1 MKKLLLALV
10 IVLSINSLNA
20 QIKSKRQFTESIAPK
35 EAPLKAKEPPLKV
48 KTTTL
53 DNGLK
58 VVMCED
64 HSTPKAYGAVYVHA
78 GSKNDPADATGMA
91 HYFEHIMFKGT
102 DKIGTIDWKSEKV
115 YLDSIDIMYDKL
127 HETTDPDSRAAIQ
140 QKINELSIASTDY
153 AIPNEVDVILTKM
166 GGTGLNAGTAYDQ
179 TMYFNY
185 FPANQIEK
193 WMDVYVERF
202 RYPVFRLFQSELET
216 VYEEK
221 NMYGDEPINAA
232 QEYMFKEIFGEH
244 PYGRPVIG
252 LTEHLKNPQ
261 TSKMREFFDTYYV
274 ANNMTLILVGD
285 FNIDEIEHM
294 VVEKFGTWRSGEIP
308 KAPEY
313 QLPEFQ
319 GQTIKNV
326 RMTPV
331 KMGILAWRGVKISD
345 PDYLPLSIAC
355 SIFSNGETGIMD
367 KEMIDGNIMAAY
379 LMPLSLED
387 HGANIIIYVPKLIG
401 QSHEKAET
409 IVFDCLNKLK
419 NGEFSDD
426 LFEAIRINMLQDRM
440 RETENLNSLSNLFLE
455 LEMRG
460 MTYEDYLAET
470 ERIKKLTK
478 EEVVKMA
485 NKYFTEDFL
494 DIRSKMGFPAKDKVD
509 KPNWKPIEAK
519 NTDAKSDFAKM
530 IEAKQ
535 VPEVKPQIIDFNKDV
550 EIVKANKCFTLF
562 STKNPYNDIFTL
574 DVEYNHGTIDD
585 PDLNRAIN
593 YLDLQASQSKSFE
606 ELNLAFQKIGASVY
620 MSATPSYTTL
630 HITGFEKD
638 LDLILALCEEKYFT
652 PANDESKKDIMI
664 ENEKM
669 EDKSMREDASTWGEA
684 VYNYALYGDKSSY
697 LTKTPLK
704 EWKKR
709 TGTEI
714 LNEVNEVF
722 NYGGSIYFAGNNNNN
737 EIIKALSKH
746 GFIKN
751 DAMLAKKKVL
761 TEAKFTNNQIFM
773 ASNKKFRQ
781 SNIYMHVPSETLGE
795 KEKAVAQVF
804 NKYFGTDMYSIVFQ
818 EIREFRSLGY
828 TAYGYFSYD
837 YLNRKPGY
845 LFTYLGT
852 QSDKTVEGIT
862 TLRGL
867 ITDMPERME
876 KFNASKDA
884 LILSRAS
891 NYVTFRNIPSTV
903 GSWVEQGYNYD
914 PRVEM
919 TDMIKKVEYRDVYE
933 LYTKCILNRP
943 IIIMMSGNGKQIDM
957 KALEP
962 FGTVKKLKEKEI
974 FK

>member
-10 IVLSINSLNA
+10 IILSVNVMSA
-20 QIKSKRQFTESIAPK
+20 QMKI
-35 EAPLKAKEPPLKV
+35 

-64 HSTPKAYGAVYVHA
+64 HSSPKAYGAVYVHA

-102 DKIGTIDWKSEKV
+102 DKIGTINWAAEKV

-127 HETTDPDSRAAIQ
+127 HETTDVNQRAAIQ
-140 QKINELSIASTDY
+140 KKINELSIKSTDY

-221 NMYGDEPINAA
+221 NMYGDEPLNAA
-232 QEYMFKEIFGEH
+232 TEYMFKEVFGEH

-261 TSKMREFFDTYYV
+261 TSKMREFFNTYYV

-285 FNIDEIEHM
+285 FYIDEIEPM
-294 VVEKFGTWRSGEIP
+294 VAEKFGVWKSGELP
-308 KAPEY
+308 KQPEY
-313 QLPEFQ
+313 KLPEFK
-319 GQTIKNV
+319 GQTIKEV

-331 KMGILAWRGVKISD
+331 KMGILAWRGVKVSD

-367 KEMIDGNIMAAY
+367 KEMIDGNIMAAM

-387 HGANIIIYVPKLIG
+387 HGANIILYVPKLIG
-401 QSHEKAET
+401 QSHEKAEE
-409 IVFDCLNKLK
+409 IVLASLEKLK
-419 NGEFSDD
+419 NGDFSDD
-426 LFEAIRINMLQDRM
+426 LFEAIRTNMLMERM
-440 RETENLNSLSNLFLE
+440 RQTEDFQHLSQLFLE

-460 MTYEDYLAET
+460 MTYDDYLAET
-470 ERIKKLTK
+470 ERIKKITK

-485 NKYFTEDFL
+485 NIYFTENFL
-494 DIRSKMGFPAKDKVD
+494 DIRSKMGFPDKDKVD

-519 NTDAKSDFAKM
+519 NTDAKSSFARN
-530 IEAKQ
+530 IERKEVPAVQPQ
-535 VPEVKPQIIDFNKDV
+535 VIRFGKDV
-550 EIVKANKCFTLF
+550 VITKANDKFTLF
-562 STKNPYNDIFTL
+562 STQNPYNNIFTL
-574 DVEYNHGTIDD
+574 SVEYNHGTIDD
-585 PDLNRAIN
+585 PDLERAIN
-593 YLDLQASQSKSFE
+593 YWDLQGSQSKSFE
-606 ELNLAFQKIGASVY
+606 QMNLAFQKIGAS
-620 MSATPSYTTL
+620 MDLYTTQASTTL
-630 HITGFEKD
+630 SISGFEKD
-638 LDLILALCEEKYFT
+638 IDYILALCEEKVFT
-652 PANDESKKDIMI
+652 PANDEAKKDILI

-669 EDKSMREDASTWGEA
+669 EESNIRSDASTWGDA
-684 VYNYALYGDKSSY
+684 VYEYALYGEQSSF
-697 LTKTPLK
+697 LNKTPLK
-704 EWKKR
+704 AWKKR
-709 TGTEI
+709 TG
-714 LNEVNEVF
+714 NELLDEVRDVF
-722 NYGGSIYFAGNNNNN
+722 NYSGNIYYAGNNENQ
-737 EIIKALSKH
+737 EVIKALLKH
-746 GFIKN
+746 GFIN
-751 DAMLAKKKVL
+751 DDAIKADKKVN
-761 TEAKFTNNQIFM
+761 TETHYTENQIFI

-781 SNIYMHVPSETLGE
+781 SNIYMYVPSDDLNEQ
-795 KEKAVAQVF
+795 EKAISQVF

-828 TAYGYFSYD
+828 TAYGYFTYD
-837 YLNRKPGY
+837 YLDRKPGY
-845 LFTYLGT
+845 LYTYLGT
-852 QSDKTVEGIT
+852 QSDKTNEGIDV
-862 TLRGL
+862 LRGL

-891 NYVTFRNIPSTV
+891 NYVTFRNIPRTAA
-903 GSWVEQGYNYD
+903 SWVEQGYNYD
-914 PRVEM
+914 PRIDV
-919 TDMIKKVEYRDVYE
+919 TNIIKKTEYQDVQRFYE
-933 LYTKCILNRP
+933 RFIKNKP
-943 IIIMMSGNGKQIDM
+943 IVIMMSGNGKQIDM
-957 KALEP
+957 KALGKY
-962 FGTVKKLKEKEI
+962 GTVKKLKEKDI

>member
-10 IVLSINSLNA
+10 IILSVNMMSA
-20 QIKSKRQFTESIAPK
+20 QM
-35 EAPLKAKEPPLKV
+35 KV

-64 HSTPKAYGAVYVHA
+64 HSSPKAYGAVYVHA

-102 DKIGTIDWKSEKV
+102 DKIGTINWEAEKV

-127 HETTDPDSRAAIQ
+127 HETADVNQRAAIQ
-140 QKINELSIASTDY
+140 QKINELSLKSTDY

-221 NMYGDEPINAA
+221 NMYGDEPLNAA
-232 QEYMFKEIFGEH
+232 TEYMFKEVFGEH

-261 TSKMREFFDTYYV
+261 TSKMREFFNTYYV

-285 FNIDEIEHM
+285 FNIDEIEPM
-294 VVEKFGTWRSGEIP
+294 VAEKFSVWRSSELP
-308 KAPEY
+308 EQPEY
-313 QLPEFQ
+313 KLPEFK
-319 GQTIKNV
+319 GQTIKEV

-331 KMGILAWRGVKISD
+331 KMGILAWRGVKVSD

-367 KEMIDGNIMAAY
+367 KEMIDGNIMAAM

-401 QSHEKAET
+401 QSHEKAED
-409 IVFDCLNKLK
+409 IVFASLEKLK

-426 LFEAIRINMLQDRM
+426 LFEAIRTDMLMERM
-440 RETENLNSLSNLFLE
+440 RQTEDFQHLSQLFLE

-460 MTYEDYLAET
+460 MTYDDYLAET
-470 ERIKKLTK
+470 ERIKKITK

-485 NKYFTEDFL
+485 NNYFTEDFL
-494 DIRSKMGFPAKDKVD
+494 DIRSKMGFPDKDKVD

-519 NTDAKSDFAKM
+519 NTDAKSDFAMM
-530 IEAKQ
+530 IEAKE
-535 VPEVKPQIIDFNKDV
+535 VSEVKPQVIEFGKDV
-550 EIVKANKCFTLF
+550 EITKINDNFTLF

-574 DVEYNHGTIDD
+574 DIEYNHGSIDD
-585 PDLNRAIN
+585 PDLERAIM
-593 YLDLQASQSKSFE
+593 YWELQGSQSKSLE
-606 ELNLAFQKIGASVY
+606 ELNLAFQKIGASVNLY
-620 MSATPSYTTL
+620 TSHATTTL
-630 HITGFEKD
+630 SISGLEKD
-638 LDLILALCEEKYFT
+638 LDLIISLCEEKVFT
-652 PANDESKKDIMI
+652 PANDETKKDII
-664 ENEKM
+664 VENEKM
-669 EDKSMREDASTWGEA
+669 EESSSRSDASTWGDA
-684 VYNYALYGDKSSY
+684 VYEYALYGEQSSF
-697 LTKTPLK
+697 LNKTPLK
-704 EWKKR
+704 QWKIR
-709 TGTEI
+709 SGAEI
-714 LNEVNEVF
+714 LNEVNDVF
-722 NYGGSIYFAGNNNNN
+722 NYCGNIYYVGNNDNQ
-737 EIIKALSKH
+737 EVTKALSRH
-746 GFIKN
+746 GLIKD
-751 DAMLAKKKVL
+751 DAIKADKKVKAETRF
-761 TEAKFTNNQIFM
+761 TENQIFM

-781 SNIYMHVPSETLGE
+781 SNIYMFVPSEAPDVQDQ
-795 KEKAVAQVF
+795 AVSQVF

-828 TAYGYFSYD
+828 TAYGYFNYD

-884 LILSRAS
+884 LIMSRAS
-891 NYVTFRNIPSTV
+891 NYVTFRNMPRTV
-903 GSWVEQGYNYD
+903 GSWYEQGYTYD
-914 PRVEM
+914 PRIEI
-919 TDMIKKVEYRDVYE
+919 TNIIKKTEYQDVYNF
-933 LYTKCILNRP
+933 YTKFIVNRP
-943 IIIMMSGNGKQIDM
+943 IVIMMSGNGKQIDM
-957 KALEP
+957 KALEK

-974 FK
+974 FR